1 MAINRE
7 AFIANYLE
15 ELADNLSVVDSGILV
30 LKKDPENDEELTRLL
45 RSLHTIKGSSRMLK
59 FSTVEKIAH
68 GIENVFKGVK
78 EERYPVS
85 TELIQLV
92 FITTDTIRNAAEVIR
107 VSGDDT
113 LEIHSLLNA
122 YDYAYA
128 GEPYDVQA
136 LRSEYGK
143 KEVFSAVPPP
153 EETGGSGGSEP
164 EEAAPSRRPLPS
176 SSDEGEG
183 EYDTIRIQ
191 VSRIDKIVKLL
202 NNLIIRQFQL
212 RKENEV
218 LAGMERSLQTL
229 GSSGAGHKGSSLF
242 SEEMTSLMEN
252 LQVLKK
258 SFQEELPQIERNI
271 FDLQEE
277 ILSLRMLPLE
287 LILGSLGKMVEETA
301 IITGKEISYSTRGT
315 ELKLDKFILERL
327 HDPVIHI
334 VRNSVDHGIETPE
347 ERKAAGKEAE
357 GRLEIACSS
366 EGGNIVI
373 RIRDDGRGLDYEK
386 IRRRAMEMEPLRR
399 EEIEEM
405 DDTALNSYLFRSGFS
420 TKDEI
425 TDLSGRGVGLDIVR
439 YNIEKMKG
447 KISLSSKKGEGT
459 EFKLSLP
466 LSLATVNGFFIKSAG
481 EKFLIPAAFVREIV
495 IVHSGEELDLLNR
508 KGYKLRD
515 LIVPLYPLSSIIEG
529 HESDQAPKNKSF
541 VVIVESMGEV
551 VGIVV
556 DAVIQYNSLI
566 YKPVPKNLAS
576 LKSIQGIVFDE
587 NYNIINILFIPEIIT
602 RFKRIRGIDTRR
614 RFSSGTREYKKVLVV
629 DDSFSTR
636 EIEKSILELEHYDVF
651 TAVDGIDG
659 LEKLKEQRF
668 SLIITDIHMPRMDG
682 LTFLEN
688 LRKDERYA
696 TTPVIVISSDENQA
710 GQSRFREAGADRF
723 IIKSDFD
730 RGNLLKEVKELIG

>member
-1 MAINRE
+1 MALNRD

-15 ELADNLSVVDSGILV
+15 ELADNLSVVDSGILI
-30 LKKDPENDEELTRLL
+30 LKKDAENSEELTRLL
-45 RSLHTIKGSSRMLK
+45 RALHTIKGSSRMLK
-59 FSTVEKIAH
+59 FSTVEKISH

-78 EERYPVS
+78 EERYPIS
-85 TELIQLV
+85 TELVQLV
-92 FITTDTIRNAAEVIR
+92 FITTDTIRTAAEVIR

-122 YDYAYA
+122 YEYAYA
-128 GEPYDVQA
+128 GEPYDVQS
-136 LRSEYGK
+136 LRAEYGK
-143 KEVFSAVPPP
+143 KEEPQAVPS
-153 EETGGSGGSEP
+153 EEK
-164 EEAAPSRRPLPS
+164 EAPRRALS
-176 SSDEGEG
+176 VSADEGEG
-183 EYDTIRIQ
+183 GYDTIRIQ

-218 LAGMERSLQTL
+218 LAGMERSLMTI
-229 GSSGAGHKGSSLF
+229 GSAGAVTKGSSVF
-242 SEEMTSLMEN
+242 TEEMSSLMEN

-287 LILGSLGKMVEETA
+287 LILGTLGKMVEETA
-301 IITGKEISYSTRGT
+301 IITGKEISYSTKGT

-347 ERKAAGKEAE
+347 EREASGKERE
-357 GRLEIACSS
+357 GKLEILCSS

-373 RIRDDGRGLDYEK
+373 RIRDDGRGLNYEK
-386 IRRRAMEMEPLRR
+386 IRRRAIEMEPLRR

-405 DDTALNSYLFRSGFS
+405 DESGLNSYLFMSGFS

-439 YNIEKMKG
+439 FNIEKMKG

-466 LSLATVNGFFIKSAG
+466 LSLATVNGFFINSAG
-481 EKFLIPAAFVREIV
+481 AKFLIPAAFVREIV

-515 LIVPLYPLSSIIEG
+515 LIVPLYPLSSIIDGKET
-529 HESDQAPKNKSF
+529 DQAPKNKSF

-566 YKPVPKNLAS
+566 YKPVPKNLS
-576 LKSIQGIVFDE
+576 GLKAIQGIVFDE

-629 DDSFSTR
+629 DDSFATR

-659 LEKLKEQRF
+659 LDKLKEQRF

-696 TTPVIVISSDENQA
+696 ATPVIVISSDENQA
-710 GQSRFREAGADRF
+710 GQQRFREAGANRF
-723 IIKSDFD
+723 IVKSDFD